1 MSSHNLGQ
9 KRKISGRTALAGLM
23 AVGLMSVAGCQVRP
37 LYADADVTAGV
48 PSATHAALSQI
59 SIKPVKTRY
68 GQELR
73 NQLIFLFG
81 RGAGQSADGRY
92 QMNLIVTANHEA
104 VARVPIIDD
113 ADLAP
118 TAGTVTLT
126 ASYNVSDSQTGQIVA
141 SGTRENT
148 TSYDTPRQSFAS
160 ERAQRDAENRGAR
173 ELAQIIQLAVAQQ
186 MSGS

>member
-1 MSSHNLGQ
+1 MLSH
-9 KRKISGRTALAGLM
+9 KRKMPGAGRAMLVALM
-23 AVGLMSVAGCQVRP
+23 AGGLLTAAGCQVRP
-37 LYADADVTAGV
+37 LYADADITAGV

-81 RGAGQSADGRY
+81 RGSGPSVEGRY
-92 QMNLIVTANHEA
+92 QMNLIVTANHDA
-104 VARVPIIDD
+104 VARAPIVRDT
-113 ADLAP
+113 DLAP

-126 ASYNVSDSQTGQIVA
+126 ASYSVTDSQTGQIVA

-148 TSYDTPRQSFAS
+148 TSYDAPRQTFAAD
-160 ERAQRDAENRGAR
+160 RAQRDAENRGAR
-173 ELAQIIQLAVAQQ
+173 ELAQIVQLAVAQQ